1 MARLAHIKITV
12 TNYNKS
18 KKFYDLLFEK
28 LGWKIY
34 LSDEIGTGYSSED
47 NYSFWVSEGDNRN
60 SKFNRENVGLDHIA
74 FKAKDKKEVD
84 EFAKWLKANKIPIQ
98 HEPKYWPEYADDY
111 YAVFFLDPDG
121 IILELTTCD

>member
-12 TNYNKS
+12 TNYKKS
-18 KKFYDLLFEK
+18 RMFYNLLFEK
-28 LGWKIY
+28 LGWKVF
-34 LSDEIGTGYSSED
+34 LSDEDATGYSGESG
-47 NYSFWVSEGDNRN
+47 SFWIQEGDNKN

-74 FKAKDKKEVD
+74 FKAKDKKEID

-98 HEPKYWPEYADDY
+98 HEPKYYPEYADDY